1 MLCEC
6 PHALL
11 LGKCPW
17 EFDVFSGINWIQSAG
32 VCSGRINAEV
42 LWEKLFLPGMC
53 DTNVPWTCCRVSRC
67 KLDLQ
72 KLVETVED
80 EELKENVEVI
90 RNLQQVLA
98 ELQVRLSPGRGELYQ
113 VTQEIWD
120 STPTTSLKEPRN

>member
-1 MLCEC
+1 MEKNQSLQEENQKLSQGLSEAAGQTAQMLERIILTEQENEKMNAKLEQLQH
-6 PHALL
+6 HA
-11 LGKCPW
+11 
-17 EFDVFSGINWIQSAG
+17 V
-32 VCSGRINAEV
+32 
-42 LWEKLFLPGMC
+42 
-53 DTNVPWTCCRVSRC
+53 C

-98 ELQVRLSPGRGELYQ
+98 ELQVRLSPGRGGLCQFIE
-113 VTQEIWD
+113 EIWD

>member
-1 MLCEC
+1 
-6 PHALL
+6 
-11 LGKCPW
+11 
-17 EFDVFSGINWIQSAG
+17 
-32 VCSGRINAEV
+32 
-42 LWEKLFLPGMC
+42 MC
-53 DTNVPWTCCRVSRC
+53 DTNVPWTCCCVSRC

-98 ELQVRLSPGRGELYQ
+98 ELQVRLSPGRGELCQ